1 MRSLSTRWRW
11 LLTEV
16 SSALVVSR
24 RGLRGRRSGL
34 DKKRAATQ
42 EDEREV
48 CTEHY
53 LSTDGTGEEYY
64 IDVQTVIEKNGMVD
78 WLSKG
83 VVAQKSRR
91 GCVFF
96 FSRRR
101 RFDVWV
107 AGGDRRGCFR

>member
-1 MRSLSTRWRW
+1 
-11 LLTEV
+11 
-16 SSALVVSR
+16 
-24 RGLRGRRSGL
+24 
-34 DKKRAATQ
+34 
-42 EDEREV
+42 V

-91 GCVFF
+91 GCCLLFF
-96 FSRRR
+96 ATKAFRCL
-101 RFDVWV
+101 
-107 AGGDRRGCFR
+107 GGGW

>member
-1 MRSLSTRWRW
+1 MAMVVDRGVERSGRLASWPSGEKEWTRQEKSGD
-11 LLTEV
+11 T
-16 SSALVVSR
+16 
-24 RGLRGRRSGL
+24 RGREGSVH
-34 DKKRAATQ
+34 RALF
-42 EDEREV
+42 V
-48 CTEHY
+48 K
-53 LSTDGTGEEYY
+53 DGTGEEYY

-107 AGGDRRGCFR
+107 AGGDGRGCFR